1 MGWIP
6 EWGRS
11 FGGGHGRSLQYFC
24 LENPIDRGD
33 WRAAAHSVGKSQT
46 RLKRLSMPTEN
57 TYSLFFFNR
66 CLANFFFKLAFNV
79 REAIEVDKIQPL
91 SEII

>member
-1 MGWIP
+1 MVKNLPANAGDIRDMGWIP

-66 CLANFFFKLAFNV
+66 CLANFFLN
-79 REAIEVDKIQPL
+79 
-91 SEII
+91 